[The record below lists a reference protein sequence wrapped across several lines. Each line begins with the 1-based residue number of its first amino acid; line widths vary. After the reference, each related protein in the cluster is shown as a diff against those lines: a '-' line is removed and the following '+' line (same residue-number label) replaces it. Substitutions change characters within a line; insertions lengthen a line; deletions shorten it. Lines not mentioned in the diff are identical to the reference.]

1 MSYQTRSEVRGQNV
15 RPFRGRLRWRRRR
28 DWTWCCRKDGSKGPV
43 RGRWRSSPRPPR
55 QPFGSVRFLPRL
67 PSESHSARTTLV
79 GTVLGVGS
87 SGTLSLALRALS
99 NCKAGGRAE
108 FGRGQRQLE
117 DATDEGK
124 PSQPQQKG
132 PTDRQKRT
140 ASGYRMRAGQRHP
153 DCHVVLGSNGSCG
166 RRCLSLNTHL
176 LRRAPITRSIARIA
190 PNATSDKRPSLQN
203 SSLPQAVKAYR
214 TPRRDVRPALARRT
228 ILVLDPAPVP
238 PCLCA
243 RPQPGGPPARPCP
256 RDDRRI
262 TCTAACRG
270 RRRARPRPSR
280 GRLGGRSARQQ
291 LAVARTDGYGVRRL
305 QLLLSISVLADV
317 DSSSFDPCRGSPEN
331 AWKAHNQRTLKA
343 LHACVGTHLSCPC
356 VLPTSLLS

>member
-1 MSYQTRSEVRGQNV
+1 MASASSRTQPTKANLRSHS
-15 RPFRGRLRWRRRR
+15 
-28 DWTWCCRKDGSKGPV
+28 RKD
-43 RGRWRSSPRPPR
+43 R
-55 QPFGSVRFLPRL
+55 QTDR
-67 PSESHSARTTLV
+67 
-79 GTVLGVGS
+79 
-87 SGTLSLALRALS
+87 
-99 NCKAGGRAE
+99 K
-108 FGRGQRQLE
+108 GQRVVTGCVQGRDILTVTSSSA
-117 DATDEGK
+117 ATGAAVVAACRSTPTYSVE
-124 PSQPQQKG
+124 PQP
-132 PTDRQKRT
+132 
-140 ASGYRMRAGQRHP
+140 
-153 DCHVVLGSNGSCG
+153 
-166 RRCLSLNTHL
+166 
-176 LRRAPITRSIARIA
+176 TRSIARIA